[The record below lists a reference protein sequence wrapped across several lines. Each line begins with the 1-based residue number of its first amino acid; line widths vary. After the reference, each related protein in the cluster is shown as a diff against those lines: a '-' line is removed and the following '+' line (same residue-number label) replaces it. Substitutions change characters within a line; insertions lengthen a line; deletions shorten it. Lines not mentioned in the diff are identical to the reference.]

1 MIEIKDVSYRYKGA
15 SNDSLKQV
23 NCKIKK
29 GECVLVTGSSGSGKS
44 TFTRLING
52 LIPKEYVGSFSG
64 QIKIDGVNLEM
75 LEMWEIASKVGSVFQ
90 NPRNQ
95 FFSLDTTGEIV
106 FGMENLAFSSIEMK
120 RNFDE
125 TIKDLRV
132 EYLLNKDIFNLSG
145 GEKQLIAIASIY
157 ALKPEIY
164 IMDEPS
170 ANLDKM
176 NILKLRNIIKILKSM
191 GKTIVVAEHRIY
203 YLMDLIDRI
212 FYMDKGEIDKEF
224 SKEELVQMKGGE
236 LKKLGIRS
244 LYPVEIEPPFKEFS
258 ETGENILEVK
268 NLQLPYGR
276 NKNTVSFN
284 LKENEIMGLIGSIG
298 CGKTSLGRTL
308 SGLIK
313 EKSGQVYYYGNL
325 LSMKERSRKIYMVMQ
340 DPDYQLFMES
350 IQEELELANLEHY
363 KKKELSKIS
372 DVLEELDLLEY
383 KDKHPMAL
391 SGGQKQRVSVGVSLM
406 MNSQIIIFDEPTS
419 GLDYRNMLRVSKLI
433 KELSERGKAIIVI
446 SHDNEF
452 INNTCTKVFRLD

>member
-1 MIEIKDVSYRYKGA
+1 MIEIKDVSYRYKES
-15 SNDSLKQV
+15 SNYSLKRI

-52 LIPKEYVGSFSG
+52 LIPKEYIGSFSG
-64 QIKIDGVNLEM
+64 QIKIDGINLEM

-120 RNFDE
+120 KNFDE

-132 EYLLNKDIFNLSG
+132 EYLLDKDIFNLSG

-203 YLMDLIDRI
+203 YLMDLIDRMI
-212 FYMDKGEIDKEF
+212 YMDKGKIDKEF

-244 LYPVEIEPPFKEFS
+244 FYPVEIEPSFKEFS
-258 ETGENILEVK
+258 EKGENILEVK

-276 NKNTVSFN
+276 NKNTVSFT

-313 EKSGQVYYYGNL
+313 EKSGQVYYYGKL

-433 KELSERGKAIIVI
+433 KELSDRGKAIIVI

>member
-1 MIEIKDVSYRYKGA
+1 MIEINDVSYRYKES
-15 SNDSLKQV
+15 SNYSLKRI

-52 LIPKEYVGSFSG
+52 LIPKEYIGSFSG
-64 QIKIDGVNLEM
+64 QIKIDGINLEM

-120 RNFDE
+120 KNFDE

-203 YLMDLIDRI
+203 YLMDLIDRMI
-212 FYMDKGEIDKEF
+212 YMDKGKIDKEF

-244 LYPVEIEPPFKEFS
+244 FYPVEIEPSFKEFS
-258 ETGENILEVK
+258 EKGENILEVK

-276 NKNTVSFN
+276 NKNTVSFT

-433 KELSERGKAIIVI
+433 KELSDRGKAIIVI

>member
-1 MIEIKDVSYRYKGA
+1 MIEINDVSYRYKES
-15 SNDSLKQV
+15 SNYSLKRI

-52 LIPKEYVGSFSG
+52 LIPKEYIGSFSG
-64 QIKIDGVNLEM
+64 QIKIDGINLEM
-75 LEMWEIASKVGSVFQ
+75 LEMWEIAGKVGSVFQ

-106 FGMENLAFSSIEMK
+106 FGMENLGFSSAEMK

-125 TIKDLRV
+125 TIKDLRI
-132 EYLLNKDIFNLSG
+132 EYLLNKNIFNLSG

-157 ALKPEIY
+157 ALKPDIY

-170 ANLDKM
+170 ANLDKKS
-176 NILKLRNIIKILKSM
+176 ILKLRNILKTLKLM
-191 GKTIVVAEHRIY
+191 GKTIIVAEHRIY
-203 YLMDLIDRI
+203 YLMDIIDRMI
-212 FYMDKGEIDKEF
+212 YMKKGEIDKEF
-224 SKEELVQMKGGE
+224 VKEELLQMEGGQ
-236 LKKLGIRS
+236 LKRLGIRS
-244 LYPVEIEPPFKEFS
+244 FNPVDINLPSKE
-258 ETGENILEVK
+258 TYDMGRNILEVK
-268 NLQLPYGR
+268 NLKLIYG
-276 NKNTVSFN
+276 KNNNTISFTI
-284 LKENEIMGLIGSIG
+284 KENEIMGLIGSIG
-298 CGKTSLGRTL
+298 CGKTSLGKTL

-313 EKSGQVYYYGNL
+313 EKSGLIYYYGNL
-325 LSMKERSRKIYMVMQ
+325 LSLKERSKKIYMVMQ
-340 DPDYQLFMES
+340 DPDYQLFMDS
-350 IQEELELANLEHY
+350 IQEELEFANLDHY
-363 KKKELSKIS
+363 KEKGTSKIS

-383 KDKHPMAL
+383 KDNHPMAL

-433 KELSERGKAIIVI
+433 KKLSDKGKAVIVI

-452 INNTCTKVFRLD
+452 INNTCTKVFQLE

>member
-95 FFSLDTTGEIV
+95 FFSLDTTGEMV